1 MAWSRGD
8 TLTGPAGRG
17 AALAPYYTMAATFL
31 SGADNSTSEGGG
43 MEGWIHLPSRS
54 SWTCQRLCWRPPGV
68 AVLSSHGRCKSDSSG
83 IHRSADARIAA

>member
-17 AALAPYYTMAATFL
+17 GALAPYYTMAATFL

-54 SWTCQRLCWRPPGV
+54 SWTCQRLCWRPPRRRSL
-68 AVLSSHGRCKSDSSG
+68 VLARTVQIRFVGDSS
-83 IHRSADARIAA
+83 IC